1 MTDNGSNLSG
11 LWEDRWARFS
21 IGLLGRGVV
30 SGKHSFL
37 ITWVRKFLGF
47 IKPKWIEQ
55 AEQNDVEEFLTS
67 LVREGKK
74 GWQVEQASQALEL
87 FCREVVP
94 LDWAQQRWPETPVVA
109 EEEELDRRPAEIPR
123 PPVEGARMEELK
135 KRSDTGEFEA
145 RWQDFLDEVRGCLRA
160 QRYAYRT
167 EQTYLDW
174 VRRFLLFVRPSQR
187 GELTRREMEEYLAYL
202 TLVRRVS
209 ASAQNQALNALQFLF
224 RQVLK
229 RGPKALEDVPRA
241 AYSRRAPVVLSRE
254 EVDGLLAEMT
264 GMARLMVQI
273 MYGAGLRVT
282 ECMRLRVK
290 DVDFGN
296 HYIVVRE
303 GKGAKDRL
311 APLPAKL
318 VEALREHLQGVRE
331 RWEKDERLGAE
342 GVFLPEA
349 ITVKYPNAAKEW
361 GWFWLFPSDQLSEDP
376 WTGKLRRHHMHEG
389 SIQQSVR
396 RAAKRAGLVKP
407 VSPHTLRHS
416 FATHLLEGG
425 ADIRTV
431 QELLGHADVSTTMI
445 YTHVLNRPGMAV
457 KSPLDE

>member
-1 MTDNGSNLSG
+1 ML
-11 LWEDRWARFS
+11 A
-21 IGLLGRGVV
+21 LGVET
-30 SGKHSFL
+30 GKHTFFVA
-37 ITWVRKFLGF
+37 WVRKFLSF
-47 IKPKWIEQ
+47 IKPKKVEQ
-55 AEQNDVEEFLTS
+55 VDQVDVESFLQGMIG
-67 LVREGKK
+67 EGKK
-74 GWQVEQASQALEL
+74 GWQVEQASRALEL

-94 LDWAQQRWPETPVVA
+94 LDWAHQRWPETPAAA
-109 EEEELDRRPAEIPR
+109 EVMDQRPAEIPR
-123 PPVEGARMEELK
+123 PPVEGRRMEELR
-135 KRSDTGEFEA
+135 KRRDTGEFSPK
-145 RWQDFLDEVRGCLRA
+145 WKDFLEEVRGCLRLE
-160 QRYAYRT
+160 RYAYRT

-174 VRRFLLFVRPSQR
+174 VRRFLIFAGPSR
-187 GELTRREMEEYLAYL
+187 RDELNRREMEDYLAYL

-209 ASAQNQALNALQFLF
+209 SSAQNQALNALQFLF

-229 RGPKALEDVPRA
+229 QGPQALEDVPRA
-241 AYSRRAPVVLSRE
+241 TYSRKVPVVLSRE
-254 EVDGLLAEMT
+254 EVGSLLAELSGT
-264 GMARLMVQI
+264 ALLMAQV
-273 MYGAGLRVT
+273 MYGAGLRVM

-296 HYIVVRE
+296 QYIVVRE

-311 APLPAKL
+311 APLPVKL
-318 VEALREHLQGVRE
+318 VEPLREHLRGVRE
-331 RWEKDERLGAE
+331 RWDKDAALGVE
-342 GVFLPEA
+342 GVFLPDA
-349 ITVKYPNAAKEW
+349 ISVKFPNAAKEW

-396 RAAKRAGLVKP
+396 RAAMRAGLIKP

-445 YTHVLNRPGMAV
+445 YTHVLNRPGLAV
-457 KSPLDE
+457 KSPLD